1 MFVERHWKVESL
13 DIFGLGKHDL
23 KILRDIEKINKFI
36 NINKFTLSTKEALND
51 TDVVI
56 LT

>member
-1 MFVERHWKVESL
+1 MESL